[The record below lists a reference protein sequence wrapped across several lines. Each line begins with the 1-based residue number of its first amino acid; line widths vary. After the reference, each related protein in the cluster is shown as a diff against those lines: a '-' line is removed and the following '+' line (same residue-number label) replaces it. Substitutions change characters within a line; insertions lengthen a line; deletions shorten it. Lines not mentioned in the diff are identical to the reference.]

1 MNLFHAIDC
10 DGSESLT
17 SAEVV
22 LFLKSITEDI
32 SEENV
37 QKIFTGIDTSGDGE
51 IDFDAFKVKKIMY
64 KLIYFWLILLKECY
78 G

>member
-17 SAEVV
+17 LAEVV

-32 SEENV
+32 SEENI
-37 QKIFTGIDTSGDGE
+37 QKIFTGIDSSGDGE
-51 IDFDAFKVKKIMY
+51 IDFDEFKVTKIMFNF
-64 KLIYFWLILLKECY
+64 IYFWLILLKERY